1 MTAFA
6 YKAANREGKIVEGQI
21 EAETER
27 AVLIKLQD
35 LGYLPLRITAGSNGA
50 RSIFSFPLTKRGE
63 RGKRIGSRDL
73 LLFTQ
78 ELKTLLKAGLP
89 LDRSLMILEELAGRE
104 GFREII
110 HDVIGKIKGGKSL
123 ADAMGEYPQVF
134 PKVYINMIRAGEM
147 GGVVPQVLEDITAYL
162 ERSTE
167 MRSYLISS
175 LIYPAVV
182 LFMMIAS
189 VLVMILFV
197 IPKFSQIFESS
208 MSPITLPMQF
218 LMGFSGFFT
227 SWWWAIF
234 GLIALGIY
242 LFQRWHTSPQGRLL
256 WDRKV
261 LGLPLFGRLVRL
273 VEVAR
278 FNRTLGTLLQSAVP
292 LVNALSLVKE
302 VINNQIIAGT
312 IEPIKNGVKKGE
324 GLVAPMKKA
333 GVFPPLSLHLLEVG
347 EETGNLP
354 GMLLQA
360 ADVFEADVRVEI
372 KRLISLFE
380 PMMIL
385 LMGVVVGAIVISMVF
400 SIFSISDIP
409 Q

>member
-6 YKAANREGKIVEGQI
+6 YKATNREGKIVEGQI

-27 AVLIKLQD
+27 AVLTKLQD
-35 LGYLPLRITAGSNGA
+35 LGYLPLRITPGKNGGRSLFSLPKRVGGS
-50 RSIFSFPLTKRGE
+50 
-63 RGKRIGSRDL
+63 GKIKNKDL

-78 ELKTLLKAGLP
+78 ELKTLLRAGLP
-89 LDRSLMILEELAGRE
+89 LDRSLMILQELTVKE
-104 GFREII
+104 NFRDII
-110 HDVIGKIKGGKSL
+110 HDVISKIKGGKSL
-123 ADAMGEYPQVF
+123 ADAMAEYPQIF
-134 PKVYINMIRAGEM
+134 PKVYVNMIRAGEM

-162 ERSTE
+162 ERDAE
-167 MRSYLISS
+167 MRNYLISS
-175 LIYPAVV
+175 LIYPAIVT
-182 LFMMIAS
+182 FMMIAS
-189 VLVMILFV
+189 ILVMILFV

-208 MSPITLPMQF
+208 KAPIPLPMQI
-218 LMGFSGFFT
+218 LMGISSFFI
-227 SWWWAIF
+227 SWWWLIF
-234 GLIALGIY
+234 GGIALAVFV
-242 LFQRWHTSPQGRLL
+242 FQRWRTSAEGRLT
-256 WDRKV
+256 WDRKI
-261 LGLPLFGRLVRL
+261 LSLPLLGRLVSL

-292 LVNALSLVKE
+292 LINGLSLVKE

-354 GMLLQA
+354 AMLLQA
-360 ADVFEADVRVEI
+360 AEVFEEDVRIEI

-385 LMGVVVGAIVISMVF
+385 LMGVVVGVIVISMVF
-400 SIFSISDIP
+400 SIFSISEIP
-409 Q
+409 M

>member
-6 YKAANREGKIVEGQI
+6 Y

-27 AVLIKLQD
+27 AVLTKLQD
-35 LGYLPLRITAGSNGA
+35 LGYLPLRITPGKNGGRSLFSLPKRVGGS
-50 RSIFSFPLTKRGE
+50 
-63 RGKRIGSRDL
+63 GKIKNKDL

-78 ELKTLLKAGLP
+78 ELKTLLRAGLP
-89 LDRSLMILEELAGRE
+89 LDRSLMILQELTVKE
-104 GFREII
+104 NFRDII
-110 HDVIGKIKGGKSL
+110 HDVISKIKGGKSL
-123 ADAMGEYPQVF
+123 ADAMAEYPQIF
-134 PKVYINMIRAGEM
+134 PKVYVNMIRAGEM

-162 ERSTE
+162 ERDAE
-167 MRSYLISS
+167 MRNYLISS
-175 LIYPAVV
+175 LIYPAIVT
-182 LFMMIAS
+182 FMMIAS
-189 VLVMILFV
+189 ILVMILFV

-208 MSPITLPMQF
+208 KAPIPLPMQI
-218 LMGFSGFFT
+218 LMGISSFFI
-227 SWWWAIF
+227 SWWWLIF
-234 GLIALGIY
+234 GGIALAVFV
-242 LFQRWHTSPQGRLL
+242 FQRWRTSAEGRLT
-256 WDRKV
+256 WDRKI
-261 LGLPLFGRLVRL
+261 LGLPLLGRLVSL

-292 LVNALSLVKE
+292 LINGLSLVKE

-354 GMLLQA
+354 AMLLQA
-360 ADVFEADVRVEI
+360 AEVFEEDVRIEI

-385 LMGVVVGAIVISMVF
+385 LMGVVVGVIVISMVF
-400 SIFSISDIP
+400 SIFSISEIP
-409 Q
+409 M

>member
-6 YKAANREGKIVEGQI
+6 YKATNREGKIVEGQI

-27 AVLIKLQD
+27 AVLTKLQD
-35 LGYLPLRITAGSNGA
+35 LGYLPLRITPGKNGGRSLFSLPKRVGGS
-50 RSIFSFPLTKRGE
+50 
-63 RGKRIGSRDL
+63 GKIKNKDL

-78 ELKTLLKAGLP
+78 ELKTLLRAGLP
-89 LDRSLMILEELAGRE
+89 LDRSLMILQELTVKE
-104 GFREII
+104 NFRDII
-110 HDVIGKIKGGKSL
+110 HDVISKIKGGKSL
-123 ADAMGEYPQVF
+123 ADAMAEYPQIF
-134 PKVYINMIRAGEM
+134 PKVYVNMIRAGEM

-162 ERSTE
+162 ERDAE
-167 MRSYLISS
+167 MRNYLISS
-175 LIYPAVV
+175 LIYPAIVT
-182 LFMMIAS
+182 FMMIAS
-189 VLVMILFV
+189 ILVMILFV

-208 MSPITLPMQF
+208 KAPIPLPMQI
-218 LMGFSGFFT
+218 LMGISSFFI
-227 SWWWAIF
+227 SWWWLIF
-234 GLIALGIY
+234 GGIALAVFV
-242 LFQRWHTSPQGRLL
+242 FQRWRTSAEGRLT
-256 WDRKV
+256 WDRKI
-261 LGLPLFGRLVRL
+261 LGLPLLGRLVSL

-292 LVNALSLVKE
+292 LINGLSLVKE

-354 GMLLQA
+354 AMLLQA
-360 ADVFEADVRVEI
+360 AEVFEEDVRIEI

-385 LMGVVVGAIVISMVF
+385 LMGVVVGVIVISMVF
-400 SIFSISDIP
+400 SIFSISEIP
-409 Q
+409 M